1 MQPFTGARESFV
13 KTGAT
18 KGGAARRRA
27 LLIALKASRH
37 RRRDKVFGD
46 GRAVPLD
53 RNAKA
58 RIWACAQAYTARL
71 RRKGQ
76 HRGPLTRATL
86 DVLRALLW
94 GFHNQHTGR
103 CFPSYEAIAE
113 AAKVSRATVAR
124 AVAVLEAAALM
135 SWENRLV
142 RQRVAVMGLFGRE
155 WQSVPRRTSN
165 AYRFHDP
172 QLANRPTLPK
182 SQNSTGTPVGE
193 SSPHAPSTIADL
205 DPGNRLDAML
215 LRLGKSILK
224 REEEDA
230 QEGCSGSSGC

>member
-1 MQPFTGARESFV
+1 M
-13 KTGAT
+13 
-18 KGGAARRRA
+18 GGAARRRA
-27 LLIALKASRH
+27 LLIALKASRQ
-37 RRRDKVFGD
+37 RRREKVFGD
-46 GRAVPLD
+46 GKAVPLD

-58 RIWACAQAYTARL
+58 RIWAYAQAYTARL
-71 RRKGQ
+71 RQKGQ

-94 GFHNQHTGR
+94 GFHNRHTGR

-124 AVAVLEAAALM
+124 AIAVLEAAALM

-165 AYRFHDP
+165 AYSFHDP
-172 QLANRPTLPK
+172 QIANWPALPE
-182 SQNSTGTPVGE
+182 SQNSTETPIRE
-193 SSPHAPSTIADL
+193 SSPQAPLTTRCLNPA
-205 DPGNRLDAML
+205 NRLDAML
-215 LRLGKSILK
+215 LRLGKSIFR

-230 QEGCSGSSGC
+230 QKAYGG

>member
-1 MQPFTGARESFV
+1 M
-13 KTGAT
+13 
-18 KGGAARRRA
+18 
-27 LLIALKASRH
+27 LNALKASP
-37 RRRDKVFGD
+37 RRRREKVFGD
-46 GRAVPLD
+46 GKAVPLD

-71 RRKGQ
+71 RQKGE

-86 DVLRALLW
+86 DVLRTLLW
-94 GFHNQHTGR
+94 GFHNQRTGR

-124 AVAVLEAAALM
+124 AIVVLEAAALM

-155 WQSVPRRTSN
+155 WQSVPQRTSN
-165 AYRFHDP
+165 AYRFLDP

-193 SSPHAPSTIADL
+193 SSPQAQLTIADL
-205 DPGNRLDAML
+205 NPANRLDAML
-215 LRLGKSILK
+215 LRLGKSILS
-224 REEEDA
+224 RDEEDA
-230 QEGCSGSSGC
+230 QKAFGG

>member
-1 MQPFTGARESFV
+1 M
-13 KTGAT
+13 
-18 KGGAARRRA
+18 
-27 LLIALKASRH
+27 LIALKASRRR

-46 GRAVPLD
+46 GKAVPLD

-58 RIWACAQAYTARL
+58 RLWAYAQAYTARL
-71 RRKGQ
+71 RQKGE

-124 AVAVLEAAALM
+124 AIAVLEAAALM

-142 RQRVAVMGLFGRE
+142 RQRVAVIGLFGRE

-165 AYRFHDP
+165 AYSFHDP
-172 QLANRPTLPK
+172 QLANRPALPE

-193 SSPHAPSTIADL
+193 SSAQAPLTTSRL
-205 DPGNRLDAML
+205 DPANRLDVML
-215 LRLGKSILK
+215 LRLRKSIL
-224 REEEDA
+224 RRDEEDA
-230 QEGCSGSSGC
+230 QKA

>member
-1 MQPFTGARESFV
+1 M
-13 KTGAT
+13 
-18 KGGAARRRA
+18 
-27 LLIALKASRH
+27 LIALKASR
-37 RRRDKVFGD
+37 RRRREKVFGD
-46 GRAVPLD
+46 GKAVLLD
-53 RNAKA
+53 RNAKV
-58 RIWACAQAYTARL
+58 RIWAYAQVYTARL
-71 RRKGQ
+71 RRKGE

-94 GFHNQHTGR
+94 GFHNRHTGR

-124 AVAVLEAAALM
+124 AITVLEAAALM

-172 QLANRPTLPK
+172 QIANRPALPK

-193 SSPHAPSTIADL
+193 SSAQARVTTARLNPVNQL
-205 DPGNRLDAML
+205 DTML
-215 LRLGKSILK
+215 LRLGKSILNRDEK
-224 REEEDA
+224 DA
-230 QEGCSGSSGC
+230 RKAYGG

>member
-1 MQPFTGARESFV
+1 M
-13 KTGAT
+13 
-18 KGGAARRRA
+18 
-27 LLIALKASRH
+27 LIALKASRQG
-37 RRRDKVFGD
+37 RREKVFGD
-46 GRAVPLD
+46 GKAVPLD

-58 RIWACAQAYTARL
+58 RIWAYAQAYTARL
-71 RRKGQ
+71 RRKGE

-94 GFHNQHTGR
+94 GFHNQCTGR

-124 AVAVLEAAALM
+124 AIAVLEAAALM

-142 RQRVAVMGLFGRE
+142 RQRVAIMGLFGRE
-155 WQSVPRRTSN
+155 CHSDPRRTSN

-172 QLANRPTLPK
+172 QLPSQPPLPK
-182 SQNSTGTPVGE
+182 SQNSTGTPIGK
-193 SSPHAPSTIADL
+193 SSPQAPLRITDL
-205 DPGNRLDAML
+205 DPANRLDAML
-215 LRLGKSILK
+215 LKLGKSILS

-230 QEGCSGSSGC
+230 QKAYSG

>member
-1 MQPFTGARESFV
+1 M
-13 KTGAT
+13 
-18 KGGAARRRA
+18 
-27 LLIALKASRH
+27 LIALKTSRP
-37 RRRDKVFGD
+37 RREKVFGD
-46 GRAVPLD
+46 GKAVPLD

-58 RIWACAQAYTARL
+58 RIWVYAQTYTARL
-71 RRKGQ
+71 RQKGQ

-124 AVAVLEAAALM
+124 AIAALEGAALM

-142 RQRVAVMGLFGRE
+142 RKRVAVMGLFGRE
-155 WQSVPRRTSN
+155 WQSVPHRTSN
-165 AYRFHDP
+165 AYRFRDP

-182 SQNSTGTPVGE
+182 SQNSTGTPVGD
-193 SSPHAPSTIADL
+193 SSPQALLTIADL
-205 DPGNRLDAML
+205 NPGNRLEAML
-215 LRLGKSILK
+215 LKLGKSILR

-230 QEGCSGSSGC
+230 QEA

>member
-1 MQPFTGARESFV
+1 MLT
-13 KTGAT
+13 
-18 KGGAARRRA
+18 
-27 LLIALKASRH
+27 ALKAF
-37 RRRDKVFGD
+37 RRRRREKVFGD
-46 GRAVPLD
+46 GKAVPLD

-58 RIWACAQAYTARL
+58 RIWAYAQAYTARL

-94 GFHNQHTGR
+94 GFHSQHTGR

-124 AVAVLEAAALM
+124 AIAMLEAAALM

-165 AYRFHDP
+165 AYSFHDP
-172 QLANRPTLPK
+172 QLANRLALPK
-182 SQNSTGTPVGE
+182 SQNSIETPVEE
-193 SSPHAPSTIADL
+193 SSPQTPLTIADL
-205 DPGNRLDAML
+205 NPANRLDAML
-215 LRLGKSILK
+215 LKLGRSIGK
-224 REEEDA
+224 RAEEDA
-230 QEGCSGSSGC
+230 QEAHSG

>member
-1 MQPFTGARESFV
+1 MLS
-13 KTGAT
+13 
-18 KGGAARRRA
+18 
-27 LLIALKASRH
+27 ALKTF
-37 RRRDKVFGD
+37 RRQRREKVFGD
-46 GRAVPLD
+46 GKAVSLD
-53 RNAKA
+53 RNAKV
-58 RIWACAQAYTARL
+58 RIWAYAQAYTSRL
-71 RRKGQ
+71 RRKGE

-124 AVAVLEAAALM
+124 AIAVLEAAALM

-172 QLANRPTLPK
+172 QLANRPVLPK

-193 SSPHAPSTIADL
+193 SFSQAPLTIADL
-205 DPGNRLDAML
+205 DPANRLDAML
-215 LRLGKSILK
+215 LRLGRSISK
-224 REEEDA
+224 RGEENA
-230 QEGCSGSSGC
+230 QEACSG

>member
-1 MQPFTGARESFV
+1 MLT
-13 KTGAT
+13 
-18 KGGAARRRA
+18 
-27 LLIALKASRH
+27 ALKAFRH
-37 RRRDKVFGD
+37 RRREKVFGD
-46 GRAVPLD
+46 GKAVPLD

-58 RIWACAQAYTARL
+58 RIWAYAQAYTARL

-94 GFHNQHTGR
+94 GFHNRHTGH

-124 AVAVLEAAALM
+124 AIAVLEAVSLM

-142 RQRVAVMGLFGRE
+142 RQRVAVMGLLGRE
-155 WQSVPRRTSN
+155 WRSIPRRTSN

-172 QLANRPTLPK
+172 QLAKRPTLPK
-182 SQNSTGTPVGE
+182 SQNSTETLVRD
-193 SSPHAPSTIADL
+193 SSPQAPLTIVDL
-205 DPGNRLDAML
+205 DPANRLDAML
-215 LRLGKSILK
+215 LKLGKSVLN
-224 REEEDA
+224 RAEEDA
-230 QEGCSGSSGC
+230 QKAYSG

>member
-1 MQPFTGARESFV
+1 MQPLTGVQASFV
-13 KTGAT
+13 ERVPQ
-18 KGGAARRRA
+18 RRRGA
-27 LLIALKASRH
+27 ETCLAHCTQSIPPPSAGESVW
-37 RRRDKVFGD
+37 RRQSGS
-46 GRAVPLD
+46 
-53 RNAKA
+53 A
-58 RIWACAQAYTARL
+58 RPQCQGPVWAYAQIYTARL
-71 RRKGQ
+71 RRKGE

-94 GFHNQHTGR
+94 GFHNRHTGR

-124 AVAVLEAAALM
+124 AIAVLEAAALM

-172 QLANRPTLPK
+172 QLASRPVLPK
-182 SQNSTGTPVGE
+182 SQNSTETPVGKP
-193 SSPHAPSTIADL
+193 SPQAALRIADL

-215 LRLGKSILK
+215 LKLGKSILN
-224 REEEDA
+224 RAEEDA
-230 QEGCSGSSGC
+230 QEAYSG